1 MKHKYEQRTEHTLE
15 KDDRFYFYFD
25 QFDKE
30 ISIAFHSSRNDVTE
44 YSMPLDKFISSL
56 QMSISEFDKDELEV
70 MKMSAAV
77 LFTKIRQIEKA
88 ETEAEAELEETEE
101 KVTQTV

>member
-15 KDDRFYFYFD
+15 KDDRVYFHFD
-25 QFDKE
+25 QFDRE
-30 ISIAFHSSRNDVTE
+30 ISVDFHSKSDVSSYTM
-44 YSMPLDKFISSL
+44 SLDKFISCL
-56 QMSISEFDKDELEV
+56 QTSIEDFDTTELEV
-70 MKMSAAV
+70 MKMTAAV

-88 ETEAEAELEETEE
+88 KAEAELKETEE